1 MDGDESPDQDRC
13 EGGNKICRRN
23 AVRAGANN
31 RRDFVHGDAFL
42 VLAWRKFNWPC
53 VSQSQHFASPAGLP
67 TYFIGATSGKGS
79 DQI

>member
-42 VLAWRKFNWPC
+42 VLAWRKLNGHALAK
-53 VSQSQHFASPAGLP
+53 VNIASPAGL
-67 TYFIGATSGKGS
+67 TA
-79 DQI
+79 